1 MSDLQI
7 SLVIIGVVV
16 IVGVILF
23 NKIQLAR
30 YHRRIQ
36 EGFRHDHDDVLLDVE
51 HVSVATG
58 ERIEPQFGDETLASA
73 DDELVHN
80 ADSEHILTELPS
92 DDDQVVQD
100 EEVSEERVNEV
111 IVVDDAIHYVVDI
124 RSDSL
129 IPHEKLVDLLQQKFD
144 YGKPVRWYGLGSK
157 SAWEEISLDTID
169 SQSDYVQ
176 LKGGLQ
182 LVDRSG
188 LVTEINLS
196 RFRDMVEEFA
206 SQLGAEAN
214 CPDIVDAYAR
224 AIDLDKFCVEVDILV
239 GVNIISKDG
248 GAFVGTKIRAL
259 AEASGFRLE
268 SEGVFRYRDDETNEV
283 LFSLGNFESAP
294 FLPSNMRTLTTHGI
308 TFLLDVP
315 RVARGEKVFDQMIH
329 IAKLFS
335 STLNGIL
342 VDDNRVPLS
351 ENGMRKSRQR
361 LIDIQAAMIA
371 YDITAGGEAA
381 LKLFN

>member
-16 IVGVILF
+16 IVGVVLF

-36 EGFRHDHDDVLLDVE
+36 DGFRHDHDDVLLNTERTPVPVD
-51 HVSVATG
+51 
-58 ERIEPQFGDETLASA
+58 ERIEPQFGDAIPVSIVGDEPAHSTEPGSA
-73 DDELVHN
+73 V
-80 ADSEHILTELPS
+80 TEQPIVDNQS
-92 DDDQVVQD
+92 VQKEQD
-100 EEVSEERVNEV
+100 VTSGSVDA
-111 IVVDDAIHYVVDI
+111 DDAINYI
-124 RSDSL
+124 ASICSNSS
-129 IPHEKLVDLLQQKFD
+129 ISHEKLIDLLQQKFD
-144 YGKPVRWYGLGSK
+144 YGKPVRWYGLQSK
-157 SAWEEISLDTID
+157 QSTWEEISLDTVD
-169 SQSDYVQ
+169 SQNSYVQ

-182 LVDRSG
+182 LADRSG

-196 RFRDMVEEFA
+196 RFRDMVEDFA
-206 SQLGAEAN
+206 SQLDAEAK
-214 CPDIVDAYAR
+214 CPDIVDAYTR
-224 AIDLDKFCVEVDILV
+224 AIDLDRFCADVDIII

-268 SEGVFRYRDDETNEV
+268 SEGTFKYRDNETNEV

-294 FLPSNMRTLTTHGI
+294 FLPGNMRTLTTHGI

-315 RVARGEKVFDQMIH
+315 RVEEGEKVFDQMIH

-351 ENGMRKSRQR
+351 ENGVKRSRQR
-361 LIDIQAAMIA
+361 LIDIQAAMAAYNIA
-371 YDITAGGEAA
+371 AGSKTA
-381 LKLFN
+381 LKLFD